1 MFHNAKEVNN
11 YLIKIKHGDVSQ
23 IEPLFDIT
31 AMHLLCVAKFYL
43 ANKSLANDVV
53 SDAFIK
59 VLSYIDTYDTA
70 QDGYNWLCKIT
81 QNLAYDYNKKEA
93 KVACSEQQ
101 FVQKVEDVDFNHA
114 FDDLDFRMLIDGLD
128 ETDQYIA
135 YKRFVEC
142 RTFQDIGQELDLSK
156 TAIYL
161 RVKKICKLIEK
172 NSKQK

>member
-11 YLIKIKHGDVSQ
+11 CLQKIKQGCVSQ
-23 IEPLFDIT
+23 IEPLFDMT
-31 AMHLLCVAKFYL
+31 SMHLLNVAKFYL
-43 ANKSLANDVV
+43 ANKDLANDVV
-53 SDAFIK
+53 SEAFLK

-101 FVQKVEDVDFNHA
+101 FAQKVEVVDCNHD
-114 FDDLDFRMLIDGLD
+114 FDELDFRLLLDGLD
-128 ETDQYIA
+128 NTDKYIA

-142 RTFQDIGQELDLSK
+142 RTLQDIGLDLNLSK
-156 TAIYL
+156 PAIYL
-161 RVKKICKLIEK
+161 RVKKICKIIEK
-172 NSKQK
+172 NNKQK